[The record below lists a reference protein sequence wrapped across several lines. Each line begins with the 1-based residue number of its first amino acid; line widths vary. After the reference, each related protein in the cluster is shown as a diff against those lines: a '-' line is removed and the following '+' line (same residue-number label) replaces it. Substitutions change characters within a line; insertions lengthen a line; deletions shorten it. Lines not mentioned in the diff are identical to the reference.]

1 MQSTALFLYGGGS
14 LAFLVAAAVI
24 FLRRRQVFEPASALA
39 AVLALSAW
47 QATLAWNTV
56 HPLSEPLLMAAE
68 SVRVLGLLVYLARSL
83 RAATGHWPATAAT
96 ITSTVMALGI
106 PLLLALLPQLAGSSG
121 MEFTALRAW
130 SGVFI
135 SVGLLI
141 ALEQVFRN
149 SPESLSLL
157 RYSCVALGVTVVFD
171 LYLFADALILERE
184 YMDPDLWA
192 ARGGVNAMCAVFL
205 SVAISRSRV
214 TKAISFSRS
223 VVFYTASL
231 TAAGLFLFTVSVI
244 GFSLRSVGGSWG
256 VVLQLMLFFGALLLI
271 VTASMS
277 QRFRDSLRGQI
288 ARNFFALRYDY
299 REEWLSL
306 IREMSARGGDGDEL
320 YVRAVRLMADLYKCP
335 GGLLW
340 LRYDEEFVPMAP
352 CRMRLPEDAP
362 EPADSAFCRKLATD
376 WVFEL
381 DVSPPPNTVLPP
393 LPGWIDR
400 VPDLGVIVP
409 LLLEDELIGFVGLQR
424 SLGFA
429 ALDWED
435 LSILKTAARQIASY
449 IARHQAG
456 EQLARARQ
464 FETYN
469 QLTAF
474 IMHDLKNL
482 IAQQE
487 LVVKNAAKHKNNPA
501 FVEDAIDTIQNS
513 VARMSALLGKLQQRS
528 NPDRRAVG
536 LQDVLLEAVR
546 KCQQLAPKPAL
557 RIEDAGLRV
566 VSDRDHLVM
575 ILSHLIKNAQEATG
589 DDGYVD
595 VRLKRSGDSALI
607 EVEDNGS
614 GMDPDFVR
622 NRLFKP
628 FESTKMGKG
637 MGIGAYQARQF
648 VRDLGGEVQVMSAP
662 DAGTTFSLTL
672 PLAQMPADTL
682 RGVA

>member
-1 MQSTALFLYGGGS
+1 VQNTALFLYGGGS

-24 FLRRRQVFEPASALA
+24 FLRRRQVFEPASGLA

-56 HPLSEPLLMAAE
+56 HPLSGLLLMAAE
-68 SVRVLGLLVYLARSL
+68 SVRVIGLLVFLARSL
-83 RAATGHWPATAAT
+83 RAAAGHWPATAAT
-96 ITSTVMALGI
+96 ITSSVMALGI
-106 PLLLALLPQLAGSSG
+106 PLLLAVLPQLAGNSG

-149 SPESLSLL
+149 AAESLSLL

-171 LYLFADALILERE
+171 LYLFADALIFERD
-184 YMDPDLWA
+184 YLDPDLWS
-192 ARGGVNAMCAVFL
+192 ARGGVNAICAVFL
-205 SVAISRSRV
+205 AVAISRSRV

-256 VVLQLMLFFGALLLI
+256 VVLQLMLFFGALLLT
-271 VTASMS
+271 VTASLS

-299 REEWLSL
+299 REEWLNL
-306 IREMSARGGDGDEL
+306 IREMSARGDGDEL

-340 LRYDEEFVPMAP
+340 LRYDEEFVPVAP
-352 CRMRLPEDAP
+352 CRMRLPEDSR

-376 WVFEL
+376 WIFEL

-393 LPGWIDR
+393 APDWIGR

-409 LLLEDELIGFVGLQR
+409 LLLEDEVIGFVGLQR

-487 LVVKNAAKHKNNPA
+487 LVVKNAAKHKDNPA

-513 VARMSALLGKLQQRS
+513 VSRMSALLGKLQQRS

-536 LQDVLLEAVR
+536 VQDVLLEAVR
-546 KCQQLAPKPAL
+546 KCQQLSPKPAL

-575 ILSHLIKNAQEATG
+575 ILSHLIKNAQEATA
-589 DDGYVD
+589 DMAMSMYV
-595 VRLKRSGDSALI
+595 SG
-607 EVEDNGS
+607 
-614 GMDPDFVR
+614 
-622 NRLFKP
+622 
-628 FESTKMGKG
+628 
-637 MGIGAYQARQF
+637 
-648 VRDLGGEVQVMSAP
+648 AP
-662 DAGTTFSLTL
+662 ATAS
-672 PLAQMPADTL
+672 
-682 RGVA
+682 

>member
-1 MQSTALFLYGGGS
+1 MQNTALFLYGGGS

-24 FLRRRQVFEPASALA
+24 FLRRRQVFEPASGLA

-56 HPLSEPLLMAAE
+56 HPLSGLLLMAAE
-68 SVRVLGLLVYLARSL
+68 SVRVIGLLVFLARSL
-83 RAATGHWPATAAT
+83 RAAAGHWPATAAT
-96 ITSTVMALGI
+96 ITSSVMALGI
-106 PLLLALLPQLAGSSG
+106 PLLLAVLPQLAGNSG

-149 SPESLSLL
+149 AAESLSLL

-171 LYLFADALILERE
+171 LYLFADALIFERD
-184 YMDPDLWA
+184 YLDPDLWS
-192 ARGGVNAMCAVFL
+192 ARGGVNAICAVFL
-205 SVAISRSRV
+205 AVAISRSRV

-256 VVLQLMLFFGALLLI
+256 VVLQLMLFFGALLLT
-271 VTASMS
+271 VTASLS

-299 REEWLSL
+299 REEWLNL
-306 IREMSARGGDGDEL
+306 IREMSARGDGDEL

-340 LRYDEEFVPMAP
+340 LRYDEEFVPVAP
-352 CRMRLPEDAP
+352 CRMRLPEDSR

-376 WVFEL
+376 WIFEL

-393 LPGWIDR
+393 APDWIGR

-409 LLLEDELIGFVGLQR
+409 LLLEDEVIGFVGLQR

-487 LVVKNAAKHKNNPA
+487 LVVKNAAKHKDNPA

-513 VARMSALLGKLQQRS
+513 VSRMSALLGKLQQRS

-536 LQDVLLEAVR
+536 VQDVLLEAVR
-546 KCQQLAPKPAL
+546 KCQQLSPKPAL

-575 ILSHLIKNAQEATG
+575 ILSHLIKNAQEATA
-589 DDGYVD
+589 DMAMSMYV
-595 VRLKRSGDSALI
+595 SG
-607 EVEDNGS
+607 
-614 GMDPDFVR
+614 
-622 NRLFKP
+622 
-628 FESTKMGKG
+628 
-637 MGIGAYQARQF
+637 
-648 VRDLGGEVQVMSAP
+648 AP
-662 DAGTTFSLTL
+662 ATAS
-672 PLAQMPADTL
+672 
-682 RGVA
+682 

>member
-1 MQSTALFLYGGGS
+1 
-14 LAFLVAAAVI
+14 
-24 FLRRRQVFEPASALA
+24 
-39 AVLALSAW
+39 
-47 QATLAWNTV
+47 
-56 HPLSEPLLMAAE
+56 
-68 SVRVLGLLVYLARSL
+68 
-83 RAATGHWPATAAT
+83 
-96 ITSTVMALGI
+96 
-106 PLLLALLPQLAGSSG
+106 
-121 MEFTALRAW
+121 
-130 SGVFI
+130 
-135 SVGLLI
+135 
-141 ALEQVFRN
+141 
-149 SPESLSLL
+149 
-157 RYSCVALGVTVVFD
+157 
-171 LYLFADALILERE
+171 
-184 YMDPDLWA
+184 
-192 ARGGVNAMCAVFL
+192 
-205 SVAISRSRV
+205 
-214 TKAISFSRS
+214 
-223 VVFYTASL
+223 
-231 TAAGLFLFTVSVI
+231 
-244 GFSLRSVGGSWG
+244 
-256 VVLQLMLFFGALLLI
+256 
-271 VTASMS
+271 MS

-288 ARNFFALRYDY
+288 ARHFFALRYDY

-340 LRYDEEFVPMAP
+340 LRYDQEFVPVAP

-393 LPGWIDR
+393 LPSWIDR
-400 VPDLGVIVP
+400 VPDLGVLVP

-546 KCQQLAPKPAL
+546 KCQQLTPKPAL

-575 ILSHLIKNAQEATG
+575 ILSHLIKNAQEATA

-595 VRLKRSGDSALI
+595 VRLRRSGDSALI

>member
-1 MQSTALFLYGGGS
+1 VQTTALFLFSGGT
-14 LAFLVAAAVI
+14 LAFLVVAALIV
-24 FLRRRQVFEPASALA
+24 LRRQQVFEPASGLA

-56 HPLSEPLLMAAE
+56 HPLPGLLLMTAE
-68 SVRVLGLLVYLARSL
+68 CVRVLGLLVYLARSL
-83 RAATGHWPATAAT
+83 RAAAGHWPATAAT
-96 ITSTVMALGI
+96 ISSSIMALGI
-106 PLLLALLPQLAGSSG
+106 PLLLALAPQLTGNSG

-135 SVGLLI
+135 AVGLLI

-149 SPESLSLL
+149 AAESLSLL
-157 RYSCVALGVTVVFD
+157 RYSCVALGVTVVYD
-171 LYLFADALILERE
+171 LYLFADALIFELD
-184 YMDPDLWA
+184 YIDPDLWA
-192 ARGGVNAMCAVFL
+192 ARGGVNAVCAVFL
-205 SVAISRSRV
+205 STAISRNRV
-214 TKAISFSRS
+214 DKAISFSRS

-288 ARNFFALRYDY
+288 TRNFFALRYDY
-299 REEWLSL
+299 REEWLQL
-306 IREMSARGGDGDEL
+306 IREMSARGDGDEL
-320 YVRAVRLMADLYKCP
+320 YVRAVRLMSDLYKCP

-340 LRYDEEFVPMAP
+340 LRYDGEFVPVAP
-352 CRMRLPEDAP
+352 CRMRLPEDSK
-362 EPADSAFCRKLATD
+362 EPADSAFCRQLATD
-376 WVFEL
+376 WIFEL
-381 DVSPPPNTVLPP
+381 NVSPPPNTVLPP
-393 LPGWIDR
+393 VPRWISQ

-435 LSILKTAARQIASY
+435 LSILRTAARQIASY

-456 EQLARARQ
+456 EELARARQ

-487 LVVKNAAKHKNNPA
+487 LVVKNAAKHKDNPA

-528 NPDRRAVG
+528 NPERRALG
-536 LQDVLLEAVR
+536 LQEVLLEAVR
-546 KCQQLAPKPAL
+546 KCQQLTPKPAL
-557 RIEDAGLRV
+557 RIEDTGLRV
-566 VSDRDHLVM
+566 LSDRDHLVM
-575 ILSHLIKNAQEATG
+575 ILSHLIKNAQEATAE
-589 DDGYVD
+589 DGYVD
-595 VRLKRSGDSALI
+595 VRLRRSGDSALI

-662 DAGTTFSLTL
+662 GAGTTFSLTL
-672 PLAQMPADTL
+672 PLAQMPADIL
-682 RGVA
+682 RGVG